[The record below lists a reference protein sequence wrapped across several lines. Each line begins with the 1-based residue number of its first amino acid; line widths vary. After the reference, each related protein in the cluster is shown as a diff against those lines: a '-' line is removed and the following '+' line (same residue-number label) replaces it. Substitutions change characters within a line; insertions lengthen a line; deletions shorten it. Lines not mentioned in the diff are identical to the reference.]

1 MQLFDRQ
8 VRTWVR
14 PVRHKL
20 NFPHFSYVINNC
32 RKADEIEMGLTGHN
46 KQNLIAMFPHLE
58 DGLTGTENNIPFLV
72 AGTQVVNDKV
82 WYWFIATPLVNE
94 HWFRITREAKKFVQQ
109 KKKEHKDKKHLVQV
123 WSGHRS
129 SVGWLN
135 ILKFS
140 PIEHYFVGKEK
151 ILIVENKN

>member
-46 KQNLIAMFPHLE
+46 KQNLIAMFSHLE

-72 AGTQVVNDKV
+72 AGTQVVNDEV

-94 HWFRITREAKKFVQQ
+94 HWLELHEKQRSLCNKRKKNT
-109 KKKEHKDKKHLVQV
+109 KI
-123 WSGHRS
+123 RS
-129 SVGWLN
+129 
-135 ILKFS
+135 I
-140 PIEHYFVGKEK
+140 
-151 ILIVENKN
+151 